1 MENKPLTNK
10 QRVFVEEYL
19 RDFNAT
25 QAAIRTGYSPRTANE
40 QGSRLLSYVSIKE
53 AIAER
58 IAQRRMSADEV
69 LDKLSD
75 IARGDM
81 GDFLDVGS
89 MGFSID
95 LNKAKEAGKLH
106 LLKKV
111 KMRTTTTLSKEGVET
126 ETHDIDIELYDKV
139 SVLEK
144 MGRHHKLFT
153 DKTELSGSVEVFDV
167 EYVDDTE

>member
-1 MENKPLTNK
+1 MTLTNK

-25 QAAIRTGYSPRTANE
+25 QAAIRTGYSPHTANE
-40 QGSRLLSYVSIKE
+40 QGCRLLANANIKNAVE
-53 AIAER
+53 ARIAE
-58 IAQRRMSADEV
+58 RRMSADEV

-81 GDFLDVGS
+81 GDFLDIGS

-95 LNKAKEAGKLH
+95 LNKAQEAGKLH
-106 LLKKV
+106 LIKKV
-111 KMRTTTTLSKEGVET
+111 KMRTTTTLAKDGVET
-126 ETHDIDIELYDKV
+126 ETHDIDLELYDKV

-153 DKTELSGSVEVFDV
+153 DKTELSGSLEVFDV
-167 EYVDDTE
+167 EHISDTD

>member
-1 MENKPLTNK
+1 MTLTNK

-40 QGSRLLSYVSIKE
+40 QGSRLLANASIYD
-53 AIAER
+53 AVQARIAER
-58 IAQRRMSADEV
+58 KMSADEV

-75 IARGDM
+75 IARSDM
-81 GDFLDVGS
+81 GDFLDIGS
-89 MGFSID
+89 MGFIID
-95 LNKAKEAGKLH
+95 LNKAQEAGKLH
-106 LLKKV
+106 LIKKV

-153 DKTELSGSVEVFDV
+153 DKTELSGSIEVFDV
-167 EYVDDTE
+167 EHVNDTDTD